1 MSQASTVGPLRSH
14 PRYSSACGGTR
25 DTQHGLSRLKLP
37 STCYSAL
44 MVGGVGVEA
53 THAGDLVAEALLGED
68 FREAILGVATGMPGR
83 WWDRR

>member
-1 MSQASTVGPLRSH
+1 MLVRLWREA
-14 PRYSSACGGTR
+14 R